1 MRFNEPLFK
10 AVTTRIKAGVAMHFL
25 RGAPKMSER
34 EIARELKVSH
44 MSVNRAVKE
53 LFDINFLKVS
63 RAGNINLWEL
73 NKGSYSERALSAV
86 LMDGV
91 NAVNPLEELKKVLSQ
106 GLKGSGAGRAVLY
119 GSIAKGKERPG
130 SDIDLLLVVDDRDA
144 AEKAVERLEME
155 CIKKF
160 GNPLSAHILS
170 EKEYEEKK
178 GLAVI
183 KDADTGIVII

>member
-1 MRFNEPLFK
+1 
-10 AVTTRIKAGVAMHFL
+10 
-25 RGAPKMSER
+25 MSER

-91 NAVNPLEELKKVLSQ
+91 NAVNPLEELKKVLRQ